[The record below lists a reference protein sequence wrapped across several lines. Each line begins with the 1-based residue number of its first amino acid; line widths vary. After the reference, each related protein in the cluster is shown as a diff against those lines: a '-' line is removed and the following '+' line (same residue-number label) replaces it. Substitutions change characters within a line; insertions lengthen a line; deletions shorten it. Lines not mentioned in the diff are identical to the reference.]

1 MKIALDDDI
10 VWINRMRKEIAEAE
24 NTPNDIEP
32 LRKHSAVR
40 MVLMLEG
47 MMPVIGQENAL
58 DLMTQL
64 WNVFDVKI
72 DYHSEEVNITGDTA
86 LDRGWAEER
95 LTNKSTGEVIEN
107 LYNYLW
113 VSRRDINGTWK
124 QTHVIC
130 NKRPR

>member
-1 MKIALDDDI
+1 MEISLDDDI
-10 VWINRMRKEIAEAE
+10 RYIDRMREEIADAE

-32 LRKHSAVR
+32 LRKHSAFQI
-40 MVLMLEG
+40 VLMLEG

-64 WNVFDVKI
+64 WNVFDVTI
-72 DYHSEEVNITGDTA
+72 NYHSEEVKITGDTA
-86 LDRGWAEER
+86 LDRGWAVER

-113 VSRRDINGTWK
+113 ISCRDLNGTWK

-130 NKRPR
+130 NKRPG